1 MRQEGEKT
9 HTTEK
14 SGSVLLFVSIELQLS
29 IVIGLSHVF
38 FFQKGMFKKKAR
50 SRCFTF
56 VFGCGLYW
64 FASFVL
70 LGELKCSS

>member
-29 IVIGLSHVF
+29 DVIGLSHVCL
-38 FFQKGMFKKKAR
+38 FQQGLFKGK
-50 SRCFTF
+50 SRFLLLYLC
-56 VFGCGLYW
+56 VWMVYIGLPP
-64 FASFVL
+64 F
-70 LGELKCSS
+70 CC

>member
-29 IVIGLSHVF
+29 DVIGLSHVCL
-38 FFQKGMFKKKAR
+38 FQHACLREKAG
-50 SRCFTF
+50 SCCFTF
-56 VFGCGLYW
+56 CVWMW
-64 FASFVL
+64 FILVCHLCFV
-70 LGELKCSS
+70 GRTQM